1 MPEPKDDELLLG
13 LDGAQRQA
21 VISSAPLLAVIAGAG
36 SGKTGVLTRRVA
48 HRCFAGLTDPRHVV
62 VLTFTRQAAAELRR
76 RLRSIERSH
85 SVADGSTA
93 PQDTQHS
100 DTIHRDTT
108 HDDTIHRDS
117 THDDTTHGDS
127 THGVMA
133 GTFHAVAYSLL
144 RQYWD
149 DRGRQHPVLIQDRR
163 RLIGEVL
170 GPRPSSDIS
179 TIAAEIDWARARNLS
194 SGQYASARQSAAR
207 RSAASSEDVVR
218 VMSEIAALKRKRGII
233 DLDDL
238 LTLSIETLAADP
250 EFAAST
256 RWKLR
261 HFYVDE
267 AQDLNPLQTAL
278 LTAWL
283 DDRDDLTLVGD
294 PSQAIFGFNGADPRL
309 LMDLDT
315 RFPGIEIVRL
325 STNYRCTPEIVTAG
339 LSVLSRGTDP
349 VPDLR
354 SARPSGAPVDIYGFD
369 DEDDEAR
376 GIAAV
381 VDSLRRHPRPWRDIA
396 VLARTNAQLP
406 PIAAALQ
413 AAGIPARVVAGQMHD
428 PLRRILR
435 EVEDLPSSHRLAAW
449 SKDVWID
456 DVVEDPPTVGRS
468 DIEDRIDRHQ
478 PDLRRRVAGAVEEF
492 LLEGGGDGRAFAA
505 WVRANRPFDVDEPVD
520 AVELS
525 TFHSAKGREWDHVVV
540 AGCELGLVPHSSART
555 PAESLEEIRL
565 AYVALTRAADRL
577 VLTHARHRRGRPRS
591 RSPLIEG
598 ADRRDPAA
606 APVPALSE
614 AFRRRRSELFPSD
627 PVWDE
632 LLRWRETAGRAA
644 QMPPATLCPD
654 DVLRLIADRKPQ
666 SVAEL
671 ETIPGV
677 GSMLARRVGARILE
691 AVSRGR
697 RGADVPD

>member
-1 MPEPKDDELLLG
+1 MPEPTDDDLLLG
-13 LDGAQRQA
+13 LDGTQRQA
-21 VISSAPLLAVIAGAG
+21 VVSSAPLLAIIAGAG

-48 HRCFAGLTDPRHVV
+48 HRCFTGVTDPRHVV

-76 RLRSIERSH
+76 RLRSIERSR
-85 SVADGSTA
+85 SAVNGG
-93 PQDTQHS
+93 
-100 DTIHRDTT
+100 TT
-108 HDDTIHRDS
+108 HTDT
-117 THDDTTHGDS
+117 

-149 DRGRQHPVLIQDRR
+149 DHGRRHPVLIQDRR

-194 SGQYASARQSAAR
+194 PGQYASARQNAAR
-207 RSAASSEDVVR
+207 RSAASTDDVGR
-218 VMSEIAALKRKRGII
+218 VMTEIAALKRKRGVI

-238 LTLSIETLAADP
+238 LMLSIETLAGDAD
-250 EFAAST
+250 FAAST

-283 DDRDDLTLVGD
+283 DGRDDLTLVGD

-315 RFPGIEIVRL
+315 RFPGIEVVRL

-339 LSVLSRGTDP
+339 LSVLARGSDP

-354 SARPSGAPVDIYGFD
+354 SARPSGTPVDIYGFE
-369 DEDDEAR
+369 DEEDEAR

-381 VDSLRRHPRPWRDIA
+381 VASLRRHPRPWRDIA

-406 PIAAALQ
+406 PIAAALE

-456 DVVEDPPTVGRS
+456 DVVEDLPTVERS
-468 DIEDRIDRHQ
+468 AVEDRIERHE
-478 PDLRRRVAGAVEEF
+478 PSLRRRVAAAVEEF
-492 LLEGGGDGRAFAA
+492 LLDGGGDGRAFAA
-505 WVRANRPFDVDEPVD
+505 WVRANRPFDADEPID

-525 TFHSAKGREWDHVVV
+525 TFHSAKGREWDQVVV
-540 AGCELGLVPHSSART
+540 AGCEQGLLPHSSART
-555 PAESLEEIRL
+555 PAETHEEIRL

-577 VLTHARHRRGRPRS
+577 ILTHARHRRGRPRQ
-591 RSPLIEG
+591 RSPLIDGTDQREPSV
-598 ADRRDPAA
+598 APA
-606 APVPALSE
+606 PDLSE
-614 AFRRRRSELFPSD
+614 AFRRRRSQLFPHD

-632 LLRWRETAGRAA
+632 LVRWRETAGRAA
-644 QMPPATLCPD
+644 QVSPSSLCPD
-654 DVLRLIADRKPQ
+654 DVLRRIADRKPQ
-666 SVAEL
+666 SVDEL

-677 GSMLARRVGARILE
+677 GTLMARRVGTRILD
-691 AVSRGR
+691 AISRGR
-697 RGADVPD
+697 RDAAVPD